1 MDIKE
6 KLALE
11 QPCAAGTPGLI
22 RLHKEGKFLVAYN
35 ESAVLLRR
43 DFWPKLKM
51 IRVSKKDGTSY
62 LRAGFPLEST
72 KAVSFLPHS
81 EISQSQLVEL
91 PVSSGLGL
99 EFDLSSVEVDKV
111 ISRSVVGDS
120 SEGKVDK
127 VALPDSGQESVLRI
141 VDELSS
147 VDPLRLT
154 PLESLNLV
162 CRWRGIKFIA
172 CLCIRCG

>member
-1 MDIKE
+1 MNMGINE

-11 QPCAAGTPGLI
+11 KPSAVDSIANI

-43 DFWPKLKM
+43 DFWPELKM

-72 KAVSFLPHS
+72 RAAGFLPCPD
-81 EISQSQLVEL
+81 ISQSQLVEL
-91 PVSSGLGL
+91 TASSGLGL
-99 EFDLSSVEVDKV
+99 EFDLATVEVDKV
-111 ISRSVVGDS
+111 ISRSIVGDS
-120 SEGKVDK
+120 TEGKVNK
-127 VALPDSGQESVLRI
+127 VAETDSEHESVHRI

-147 VDPLRLT
+147 VNPLRLT
-154 PLESLNLV
+154 PLEALNLV
-162 CRWRGIKFIA
+162 CRWRGM
-172 CLCIRCG
+172 LR